1 MPDIKF
7 SSVEA
12 PQLECVDT
20 YERIKSEYPS
30 TKPHFEKVDV
40 DSRIPRIIKMDA
52 QFTTRENITSHLKP
66 TLSIQPAQ
74 TENFHILDK
83 YAASR
88 VSHKIRPIF
97 I

>member
-1 MPDIKF
+1 MPDIKL

-12 PQLECVDT
+12 PQLECVNT
-20 YERIKSEYPS
+20 YERKKSEYPS
-30 TKPHFEKVDV
+30 AEPHFEKVDA
-40 DSRIPRIIKMDA
+40 DCRIPRIIKMDA
-52 QFTTRENITSHLKP
+52 QFTSIENITSHLKP

-88 VSHKIRPIF
+88 VSHKIRPTF